1 LKIGFLGTSLS
12 THTATIIDSGNVRYY
27 TTTRAQIGRAIA
39 SILLKPTETANK
51 YLFIT
56 SFITTQNQ
64 VVKACEEV
72 TKEKFGLEHVSAEE
86 RLKEGKEMLAKG
98 DFRGI
103 GRLWNFWCHGEG
115 RKKGVEED
123 LANELLELPKE
134 NLEVVIRE
142 ALDEMKR

>member
-1 LKIGFLGTSLS
+1 MKLGFLGTSLS
-12 THTATIIDSGNVRYY
+12 KHTATIIDSGNVPYY

-39 SILLKPTETANK
+39 SILLKPAETANK

-64 VVKACEEV
+64 VVEVCEEV
-72 TKEKFGLEHVSAEE
+72 TKEKFELEHVSAEE

-98 DFRGI
+98 NFGGI

-115 RKKGVEED
+115 RKKGAEEE
-123 LANELLELPKE
+123 LANELLGLPKE
-134 NLEVVIRE
+134 DMEVVIGE
-142 ALDEMKR
+142 AVEEMRR